1 MILNTALRYADQYLF
16 LKDKTIYG
24 AGKIGEISSEM
35 IEDVYGVAVE
45 IVYHKGFP
53 VVVPIENEKA
63 A

>member
-1 MILNTALRYADQYLF
+1 
-16 LKDKTIYG
+16 
-24 AGKIGEISSEM
+24 M